1 MALYQKLRPGT
12 FDEVLGNEAAVAALK
27 TNLTKP
33 SAERPHVYGLVGPS
47 GCGKTTLARIAAK
60 VLGAGELSL
69 FEINASDTRGID
81 TAREI
86 ADKMKFTTLDGS
98 PQVWIIDEC
107 HKATSDFW
115 NCLLKPLEDTP
126 AHVYV
131 FLCTTEGAKI
141 PAAVKTRTK
150 IINVE
155 AQKEDALR
163 KWLIRTAN
171 KNEIAVDRAVIELI
185 SEVSNGSPRQA
196 LQHLESVVG
205 MDPEMARKV
214 VLSGNIDEPEVKN
227 LSQMLIKQTPWK
239 DVAAQ
244 LKLLKDKDAEG
255 LRRAILGY
263 CNAIL
268 LNGKADAAVAGVLEI
283 MASANTYDSGLP
295 GFTLLCYQ
303 ANQSHQG

>member
-27 TNLTKP
+27 TNLAKAP
-33 SAERPHVYGLVGPS
+33 ADRPHVYGIVGPS
-47 GCGKTTLARIAAK
+47 GCGKTTLARICGT
-60 VLGAGELSL
+60 VLGASELSL
-69 FEINASDTRGID
+69 YEINASDTRGID

-107 HKATSDFW
+107 HKLTSDAW

-126 AHVYV
+126 KHVYV
-131 FLCTTEGAKI
+131 FLCTTDGAKI

-155 AQKEDALR
+155 SQKEDALR
-163 KWLIRTAN
+163 KWLIRTAMR
-171 KNEIAVDRAVIELI
+171 NEIAVDRTVLELI
-185 SEVSNGSPRQA
+185 AEVSDGSPRQA

-227 LSQMLIKQTPWK
+227 LAGLLIKNTPWK
-239 DVAAQ
+239 DIAAQ

-255 LRRAILGY
+255 LRRAVLGY

-268 LNGKADAAVAGVLEI
+268 LNGKADNTIADVLQI

-295 GFTLLCYQ
+295 GFTALCYQ
-303 ANQSHQG
+303 VHQLHQN

>member
-27 TNLTKP
+27 TNLAKSP
-33 SAERPHVYGLVGPS
+33 AERPHVYGIVGPS
-47 GCGKTTLARIAAK
+47 GCGKTTLARICGK
-60 VLGAGELSL
+60 VLGASDLSL
-69 FEINASDTRGID
+69 IEINASDTRGID

-86 ADKMKFTTLDGS
+86 ADKMKFNTIDGS

-107 HKATSDFW
+107 HKLTSDAW

-126 AHVYV
+126 PHVFV

-163 KWLIRTAN
+163 KWLIRTAMR
-171 KNEIAVDRAVIELI
+171 NEITVDRAVLELI
-185 SEVSNGSPRQA
+185 AEVSEGSPRQA

-214 VLSGNIDEPEVKN
+214 VLAGNIDEPEVKN
-227 LSQMLIKQTPWK
+227 LAGMLIKNTPWK

-244 LKLLKDKDAEG
+244 LKLLKDKDAEAM
-255 LRRAILGY
+255 RRAVLGY

-268 LNGKADAAVAGVLEI
+268 LNGKADNLIADVLQI
-283 MASANTYDSGLP
+283 MASANTFDSGLP
-295 GFTLLCYQ
+295 GFTALCYQ
-303 ANQSHQG
+303 VHQLHQN